1 MNVTADP
8 LTAARAEALF
18 TSHLPAGSTPSYADV
33 DAAIRAAVRARG
45 GTRAVAGDV
54 AAAYGD
60 HPETA
65 VPRMRWARCVVDQLY
80 GSRRACATSGAR

>member
-1 MNVTADP
+1 MNITIDP

-18 TSHLPAGSTPSYADV
+18 TSHLSAGADPTYADV
-33 DAAIRAAVRARG
+33 DAAIRTAIRAHG
-45 GTRAVAGDV
+45 GTRGVAADV

-65 VPRMRWARCVVDQLY
+65 VPRMRWARCVIEQLY
-80 GSRRACATSGAR
+80 PARTACAA

>member
-1 MNVTADP
+1 MNITIDP

-18 TSHLPAGSTPSYADV
+18 TSHLSAGSTPSYADV
-33 DAAIRAAVRARG
+33 DAAIRTAIRSHG
-45 GTRAVAGDV
+45 GTRAVAADV

-65 VPRMRWARCVVDQLY
+65 VPRMRWARWVVGQMY
-80 GSRRACATSGAR
+80 GSRMACVTSGAR